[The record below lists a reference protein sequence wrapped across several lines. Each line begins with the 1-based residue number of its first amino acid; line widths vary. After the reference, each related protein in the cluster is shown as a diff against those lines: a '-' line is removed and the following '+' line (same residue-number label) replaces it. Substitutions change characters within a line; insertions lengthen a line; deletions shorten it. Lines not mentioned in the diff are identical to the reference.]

1 MSGGEGICCWCDNKG
16 YTDGTGDNH
25 PCCWCGSTS
34 HHVQSIEEYQNSKEE
49 EERYLILA
57 VGTSPGG
64 KN

>member
-34 HHVQSIEEYQNSKEE
+34 NHVRSIEEYQNSKEIDE
-49 EERYLILA
+49 DD
-57 VGTSPGG
+57 
-64 KN
+64 